1 VSGDQTLKE
10 KYAVPV
16 CIHEFDA
23 SMIRETNESALVPNI
38 MLQDGCSVEF
48 GDARLKVIHTPGH
61 TKGSICLLA
70 EKLIFTGDTLFAG
83 GVGRTDFPE
92 SSLSDMMSSLEKLQ
106 NLPDSLVA
114 YPGHGPLTT
123 IGQEK
128 RDNPFLL

>member
-1 VSGDQTLKE
+1 
-10 KYAVPV
+10 
-16 CIHEFDA
+16 
-23 SMIRETNESALVPNI
+23 MIKETNESALVPNI
-38 MLQDGCSVEF
+38 MLQDGRSVEF

-92 SSLSDMMSSLEKLQ
+92 SSHSDMMSSLKKLQ
-106 NLPDSLVA
+106 DLPDNLVA

-123 IGQEK
+123 IGKEK
-128 RDNPFLL
+128 RGNPFLL